1 MWFHKRYDFY
11 QMLLDQ
17 ARMSEEGLR
26 LLGEFVQN
34 PTTELGRKVSAVEEK
49 ADDDR
54 RALIMALNKTFVTP
68 FDREDIF
75 ALSRAIDDMV
85 DYAKSTVEEMGLF
98 QVQTNEH
105 LKKMADAL
113 YQGSQYLTL
122 AVEGLRHLGNGNTK
136 IEDNII
142 RVKKSEN
149 LMEHLYR
156 EALVELFKNSDVA
169 TILKMRELYRHLNN
183 SADRGDEAADIL
195 SDILVKNT

>member
-17 ARMSEEGLR
+17 AKMSEEGLR

-34 PTTELGRKVSAVEEK
+34 PTAELGRKVASVEEE

-98 QVQTNEH
+98 QVETNEH

-113 YQGSQYLTL
+113 YQGAQHLTL
-122 AVEGLRHLGNGNTK
+122 AVEGLRHLNNGNK
-136 IEDNII
+136 IEDHII

-156 EALVELFKNSDVA
+156 EALVELFKNPDVA

-183 SADRGDEAADIL
+183 AADRGDEAADIL